1 MSLSKQAE
9 SHLSHIDKSG
19 SAHMVDVSLKP
30 VVHREAV
37 AKCYVMMKSETLK
50 MIDTNN
56 LEKGDVLN
64 VARIAGVMAAKQTS
78 ALIPLCHLIHLD
90 QIAVG
95 LELNNKLN
103 AVEVTAVV
111 KTAAKTG
118 VEMEAMTAVS
128 VTALTIYD
136 MCKNVDRKI
145 RIEGIQLVRK
155 SGGKSGSF
163 TLDK

>member
-1 MSLSKQAE
+1 M
-9 SHLSHIDKSG
+9 
-19 SAHMVDVSLKP
+19 
-30 VVHREAV
+30 
-37 AKCYVMMKSETLK
+37 
-50 MIDTNN
+50 
-56 LEKGDVLN
+56 
-64 VARIAGVMAAKQTS
+64 
-78 ALIPLCHLIHLD
+78 IPLCHPIPID
-90 QIAVG
+90 QAIVEFEFNENDCVIE
-95 LELNNKLN
+95 LE
-103 AVEVTAVV
+103 ATV
-111 KTAAKTG
+111 KTTAKTG